1 MKKLI
6 LLTIFILSACASG
19 PRYSWET
26 QWVDRQ
32 DGIYGDWTTF
42 NRSNEFSNW
51 TSSRVLGSKGGL
63 FSNQSYIEVQSGQN
77 TNTYVGINIG
87 DGYICGDS
95 IVTKMAWVSSD
106 GQKKIESNYLRTS
119 KNNEELVFANNS
131 YAEPEKN
138 RFIHML
144 NIYDKLTIQSEDT
157 CGEVT
162 IVRFDIEGTHHLTTI
177 ETSSDGMTN
186 VSKSESNMSD
196 HIKYHKKGVFG
207 FNFQDLTDDA
217 RRLLDRDTG
226 VKVISVVKGSPVDN
240 GGLLVGDYVIFLD
253 NNPLNN
259 VTESMKVF
267 DEGDYSRRS
276 KATLTIIRDGQTK
289 EIEVDFQGIE

>member
-1 MKKLI
+1 MKRI
-6 LLTIFILSACASG
+6 LLLTVFLISACASG
-19 PRYSWET
+19 PRYSFES

-32 DGIYGDWTTF
+32 DGVYGDWTTS
-42 NRSNEFSNW
+42 NNSNEFNVW

-63 FSNQSYIEVQSGQN
+63 FSNQSYIEVQSGRN
-77 TNTYVGINIG
+77 TNTYVGINIS

-95 IVTKMAWVSSD
+95 IVAKMAWEGFD
-106 GQKKIESNYLRTS
+106 GQKKIESTYFRTS
-119 KNNEELVFANNS
+119 KNNEELMFSKNR
-131 YAEPEKN
+131 YAETEQN

-144 NIYDKLTIQSEDT
+144 NIWDKLTIQTEDT

-162 IVRFDIEGTHHLTTI
+162 IVRFGIEGTHHMTTT
-177 ETSSDGMTN
+177 ETSPEGMTN
-186 VSKSESNMSD
+186 VSRAERTVAD

-217 RRLLDRDTG
+217 RRLLDRDSG

-253 NNPLNN
+253 NKPLNN
-259 VTESMKVF
+259 VAESMKVF

-276 KATLTIIRDGQTK
+276 KATLTVIRDGQTK
-289 EIEVDFQGIE
+289 KIEVDLQGED